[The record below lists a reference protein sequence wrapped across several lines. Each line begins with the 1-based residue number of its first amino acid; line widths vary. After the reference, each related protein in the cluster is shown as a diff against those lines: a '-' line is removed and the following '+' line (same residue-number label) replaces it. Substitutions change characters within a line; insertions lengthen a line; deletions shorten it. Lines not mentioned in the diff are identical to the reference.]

1 MGLSGCMNARPGEI
15 TYRMYSYYRARI
27 VHVEC
32 PISKFQATCKPAE
45 DVKARAKALEA
56 ARVSTGCASI
66 PVRMRSANG
75 TSDAVATNINRRH
88 LLRVLCPQLRFT
100 SPASGKWQS
109 RWTPRAASA
118 IAVIERSQPRQR
130 VADQGPRQGGAT
142 AMVLSMRVPIKRVG
156 ERDPGRR
163 KPICEAGV
171 RVRQRPVMRRARRRE
186 AIGRWLLGD
195 QMVTSLRGMA
205 AVSPAKAADH
215 ARGHR
220 YHEHLEHGLISILV
234 DVQLE
239 PQLLLQLLLLLR
251 VQMRSFVGIIT
262 FVHVVRP
269 IGVVVVV
276 LIINVRFVT
285 ITDLH
290 FGRVAV
296 LRGRSWW
303 ARWRRRRAR
312 WRRRASRGS

>member
-1 MGLSGCMNARPGEI
+1 
-15 TYRMYSYYRARI
+15 
-27 VHVEC
+27 
-32 PISKFQATCKPAE
+32 
-45 DVKARAKALEA
+45 
-56 ARVSTGCASI
+56 
-66 PVRMRSANG
+66 
-75 TSDAVATNINRRH
+75 
-88 LLRVLCPQLRFT
+88 
-100 SPASGKWQS
+100 
-109 RWTPRAASA
+109 
-118 IAVIERSQPRQR
+118 
-130 VADQGPRQGGAT
+130 
-142 AMVLSMRVPIKRVG
+142 MVLSMRMAIKRVG
-156 ERDPGRR
+156 ERNPGRR

-186 AIGRWLLGD
+186 AIRRRLLGN
-195 QMVTSLRGMA
+195 QMVTALRGMA
-205 AVSPAKAADH
+205 AVRPAKAADH

-262 FVHVVRP
+262 VVHVVHP

-285 ITDLH
+285 ITGLH
-290 FGRVAV
+290 FGRVVV

-303 ARWRRRRAR
+303 ARRRRRRAR
-312 WRRRASRGS
+312 WRWRRARRRRRRRRRRWRRLLVVTNLMCQVMSIIGVCTAETALGCRVVRARVQCGIRASNVCVSAVGWHVRCRLLVNWWRRRRRRRR